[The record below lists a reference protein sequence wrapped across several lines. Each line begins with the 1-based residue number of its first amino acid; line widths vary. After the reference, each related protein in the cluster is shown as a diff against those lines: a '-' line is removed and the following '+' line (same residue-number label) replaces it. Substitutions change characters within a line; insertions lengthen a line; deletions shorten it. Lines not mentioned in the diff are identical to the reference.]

1 MKYFAQFTPAI
12 TVEFNNKKY
21 VMNST
26 KRYNSLQELFTSLAA
41 NASNIKGVKVGIWA
55 ENKNKTCTPWL

>member
-12 TVEFNNKKY
+12 VVEFNNKKFA
-21 VMNST
+21 MSRTN
-26 KRYNSLQELFTSLAA
+26 RYNSLQELFTSLAA

-55 ENKNKTCTPWL
+55 EKENKTCTPWL